1 MKEIHLK
8 PGKERPVLLGHPW
21 IFSGAIRDSPFDVEP
36 GEIVRVCA
44 ADGRFIAIGYLN
56 PRCSIAV
63 RIVSLNDEP
72 IDNAF
77 VRRRVEAALDLR
89 RRVVPQDTDAYRLI
103 NGEGDGL
110 PGFVVD
116 RYGNVLVLQCLTA
129 GAERLKALLVAVLID
144 LLSPSVIHERS
155 DGSVRR
161 GEGLAASVGL
171 LYGEMPAAVS
181 VHENGLAFCVDPAAG
196 QKTGF
201 FLDQRTNRA
210 LARACASGARV
221 LDAFAYSGGFAVH
234 AGAGGADRVVAVET
248 SESALVLAER
258 NWQANGLPAIA
269 ARFVRADVR
278 SFLSGTEERFDLL
291 ILDPPALVKHRHE
304 VNAGARAYRDLHV
317 RAFRRAE
324 RGALVMT
331 FTCSQ
336 HVDAELFRRTV
347 VAAAADAGYAV
358 QLLAHL
364 GPGPDHPVCL
374 AHPEGEYLRGLLLR
388 VQ

>member
-1 MKEIHLK
+1 MKEIRLK

-21 IFSGAIRDSPFDVEP
+21 IFSGAIHDLPPDIEA

-44 ADGRFIAIGYLN
+44 SDGQCVGTGYVN
-56 PRCSIAV
+56 PQCSIAI
-63 RIVSLNDEP
+63 RIISRQEEAIDE
-72 IDNAF
+72 AF
-77 VRRRVEAALDLR
+77 LRRRVEAALDLR
-89 RRVVPQDTDAYRLI
+89 RRVVSSDSDAYRLI

-144 LLSPSVIHERS
+144 LLSPSAIHERS

-161 GEGLAASVGL
+161 GEGLPASVGL
-171 LYGEMPAAVS
+171 LHGAMPSAVS
-181 VHENGLAFCVDPAAG
+181 IHENGLAFCVDPAGG

-201 FLDQRTNRA
+201 FLDQRANRA
-210 LARACASGARV
+210 LARAYASGARV

-234 AGAGGADRVVAVET
+234 AGAGGAAHVVAVET
-248 SESALVLAER
+248 SESALALAAR
-258 NWQANGLPAIA
+258 NWQANGLPSTAV
-269 ARFVRADVR
+269 RFERADVR
-278 SFLSGTEERFDLL
+278 SFLSNSDERFDLL

-347 VAAAADAGYAV
+347 VAAAADAGCSV
-358 QLLAHL
+358 QFLAHL
-364 GPGPDHPVCL
+364 GPGPDHPVLL

>member
-1 MKEIHLK
+1 MKEVHLK

-21 IFSGAIRDSPFDVEP
+21 IFSGAIHDSPFDVEP
-36 GEIVRVCA
+36 GEIVRVCTA
-44 ADGRFIAIGYLN
+44 EGRFVGSGYLN
-56 PRCSIAV
+56 PNCSIAV

-72 IDNAF
+72 IDDAF
-77 VRRRVEAALDLR
+77 VRRRVETALDLR
-89 RRVVPQDTDAYRLI
+89 RRVVSSGTDAYRLI

-110 PGFVVD
+110 PGFVLD
-116 RYGNVLVLQCLTA
+116 CYGDVLVLQCLTA
-129 GAERLKALLVAVLID
+129 GAERLKPLLVAALIN
-144 LLSPSVIHERS
+144 LLSPAVIHERS

-171 LYGEMPAAVS
+171 LHGEMPASLS
-181 VHENGLAFCVDPAAG
+181 VHENGLVFTVDPTAG

-201 FLDQRTNRA
+201 FLDQRPNRA

-234 AGAGGADRVVAVET
+234 TGAGGAARVVAVES
-248 SESALVLAER
+248 SESALSLAQR
-258 NWQANGLPAIA
+258 NWEANDLPVDGI
-269 ARFVRADVR
+269 RLVRADVR
-278 SFLSGTEERFDLL
+278 SFLSGTDERFDLL

-304 VNAGARAYRDLHV
+304 VKAGARAYRDLHV

-324 RGALVMT
+324 KGALMLT

-347 VAAAADAGYAV
+347 LVAAADAGCAV

-364 GPGPDHPVCL
+364 GPGPDHPVLL

-388 VQ
+388 VH